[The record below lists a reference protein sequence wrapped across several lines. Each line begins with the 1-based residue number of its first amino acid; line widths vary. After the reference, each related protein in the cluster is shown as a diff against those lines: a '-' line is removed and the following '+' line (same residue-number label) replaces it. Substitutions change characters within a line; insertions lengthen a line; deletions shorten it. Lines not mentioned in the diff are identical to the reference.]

1 MGRIICVGSL
11 NMDIAAYSEALPLPG
26 ETVFGSSIAASPG
39 GKGLNQAVAARRLGA
54 DVAFVGNLGRDD
66 AGEKIAA
73 FLAAEGVDT
82 SAVAR
87 LDGVPSGAAIILVDA
102 RSENAIVV
110 IPGSNMAWPPGRLDE
125 MKVAS
130 GDIVVAQFEVPD
142 GIIAEAFAKARRA
155 GARTILNAAPAR
167 PMPVGLLPLVD
178 ILVVNETELAAA
190 VGNPVDGADIA
201 AVAQAASN
209 LSGPGL
215 AVIATLG
222 SQGAVVETAGRVE
235 RIAASRWP
243 RSTPCASD
251 CFIGAL
257 AAALWR
263 KGSTRRRRLPTRRRA
278 SASPARA
285 PRSRC
290 HTCTRCIELL
300 AQAWRLDCRA
310 RRAGR
315 EI

>member
-66 AGEKIAA
+66 AGGKIAA

-125 MKVAS
+125 MKVAP

-190 VGNPVDGADIA
+190 VGKPVDGADIA

-222 SQGAVVETAGRVE
+222 SQGAVVATAGRVE
-235 RIAASRWP
+235 RIAGKPVA
-243 RSTPCASD
+243 AIDAAGAGD

-257 AAALWR
+257 AAALAGGRELNEAASFANRAAGISVTR
-263 KGSTRRRRLPTRRRA
+263 KGTAIAMPYL
-278 SASPARA
+278 
-285 PRSRC
+285 
-290 HTCTRCIELL
+290 HEVH
-300 AQAWRLDCRA
+300 
-310 RRAGR
+310 
-315 EI
+315 